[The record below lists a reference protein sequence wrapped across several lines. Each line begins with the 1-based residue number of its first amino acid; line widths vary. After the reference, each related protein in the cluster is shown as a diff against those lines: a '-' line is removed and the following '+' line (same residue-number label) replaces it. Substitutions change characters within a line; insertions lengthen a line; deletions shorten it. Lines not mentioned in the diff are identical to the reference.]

1 MRKYFTLIELL
12 VVIAII
18 AILAAMLLPALSK
31 ARAKARSISCVNNI
45 KQIGLT
51 IALYNNDYD
60 DYYPTWAFPSGQK
73 GDHVFWVQYFI
84 ENWNMDIKLFRCPA
98 DSKENVYT
106 GKNDADPFNS
116 IEKSVGYSFNI
127 RVLGYRHYL
136 TTDEYPKPQ
145 TIGSLSRACKNG
157 ETPVLIADGA
167 STLSTTITWDR
178 TSMFNGENVQCR
190 EDSPTAFYAL
200 SRRHDGLCN
209 VLLPDYSVTSLNKGK
224 FDENMNCNK
233 SRYFRP
239 TYVGSRGG
247 WINAVD

>member
-1 MRKYFTLIELL
+1 MRKHFTLIELL

-18 AILAAMLLPALSK
+18 AILASMLLPALSK

-60 DYYPTWAFPSGQK
+60 DYYPTWAFPHDKDGN
-73 GDHVFWVQYFI
+73 HIFWVQWFI
-84 ENWNMDIKLFRCPA
+84 EEWNMDIKNFRCPA
-98 DSKENVYT
+98 DSKEVTY
-106 GKNDADPFNS
+106 DRSA
-116 IEKSVGYSFNI
+116 KSHGNTVSRSVSYSFNI
-127 RVLGYRHYL
+127 RVLGYRHNL
-136 TTDEYPKPQ
+136 PDNYPKAQ
-145 TIGSLSRACKNG
+145 TISSLSRACKNG

-167 STLSTTITWDR
+167 STLSSTITWDE
-178 TSMFNGENVQCR
+178 TSMFEGWNVQCR
-190 EDSPTAFYAL
+190 EDSPTAYYAL

-224 FDENMNCNK
+224 FDENMNCHK

-239 TYVGSRGG
+239 TYIGTKGG